1 MTCILLGIQ
10 AEISMIV
17 LDLTMVIFVSS
28 EIIVDLVISSN
39 TYVSNCMIVSSCRS
53 WALLM
58 VSMPYLESTYL
69 IVFS

>member
-1 MTCILLGIQ
+1 MHTFGN
-10 AEISMIV
+10 SSR
-17 LDLTMVIFVSS
+17 DLNDSARSHYGNLVSS

-58 VSMPYLESTYL
+58 VSMLYLESTYL
-69 IVFS
+69 TVFS